1 MNPQHKNPTRKERT
15 ATAPYNFVPLPERVI
30 AFRNQPGSAIA
41 IDQGVYHDNRYTG
54 WIDVELETLSP
65 LYIRAGLSPKEYE
78 AMERQEKD
86 PNDKTRHLD
95 KMRNRPE
102 FFHAGD
108 PKEPVIPGSSLRGMI
123 RTLCEIIGHGKLSPV
138 SDQALVYRAVGDTS
152 SHGVA
157 YRQELMIEDRVQ
169 KNYFTPRV
177 QGGYIKKGRDGGW
190 WIQPAERA
198 NPADPDSPNY
208 ARIYKKDIPVSG
220 LKHVNGFTQ
229 AQKIYVSHDTYG
241 YKAVRGGFVHIKRVN
256 VTRASATPDA
266 SLRPAVLAL
275 TGPVPKKATEAVIF
289 AGIPDESQW
298 IRIPDGTNPDD
309 PRDLVA
315 AYLDQV
321 TKTGKHNQKEWLGSD
336 EGVLREEYPV
346 MYVMEGQRLVRFFGH
361 TQMFR
366 MPYRHSP
373 EGFLPAEHKDPGTL
387 DLAQAMFGTVRGERG
402 GAAGRVFVED
412 GRLHPEQKGNLWL
425 DGDPVVMPKILSGPK
440 PTTFQHY
447 LTQPDPDAERGR
459 GLKTYND
466 LGQTTLRGHKLYW
479 HKEKNLQREAFAE
492 RPLDEKQKGKDTQHT
507 FIKPVREG
515 VRFRFRVRF
524 ENLLPEELGLL
535 WWAVKLPAQ
544 GEFAHKLGMG
554 KPLGLGSVWL
564 SPALTVVDPADRYQT
579 FLDAQGQ
586 ALEAGRVVVSGDEAA
601 QAFEKLAARAL
612 RMPEGASFAQ
622 TPRMRALLAMLSWP
636 GPSPEK
642 TRYMGIGIDEETN
655 KITGTNEFKERPVL
669 PDPPTIMNR

>member
-65 LYIRAGLSPKEYE
+65 VYVRAGLSAERYT

-86 PNDKTRHLD
+86 PNDRTPHLD
-95 KMRNRPE
+95 KARNRPE

-108 PKEPVIPGSSLRGMI
+108 PREPVIPGSSLRGML
-123 RTLCEIIGHGKLSPV
+123 RALCEIIGHGKLSPV

-169 KNYFTPRV
+169 KNHFTPKV
-177 QGGYIKKGRDGGW
+177 QGGYIKKKPDGSW

-198 NPADPDSPNY
+198 NPADPESPNF
-208 ARIYKKDIPVSG
+208 ARIYKKDIPMRLESVD
-220 LKHVNGFTQ
+220 GFTQ
-229 AQKIYVSHDTYG
+229 AQKIYVSYDTYG

-256 VTRASATPDA
+256 VTRASATPDPN
-266 SLRPAVLAL
+266 LRPAVLAL

-289 AGIPDESQW
+289 AGIPDPEKW
-298 IRIPDGTNPDD
+298 IRIPDGTDPDD

-336 EGVLREEYPV
+336 QGVLRDGYPV

-387 DLAQAMFGTVRGERG
+387 DLAQAMFGTVRSERS
-402 GAAGRVFVED
+402 GAAGRVFVENA
-412 GRLHPEQKGNLWL
+412 RLHPDQDKAKLWL
-425 DGDPVVMPKILSGPK
+425 DGNPVVMPKILSGPK

-447 LTQPDPDAERGR
+447 LTQPDPDADRGK

-479 HKEKNLQREAFAE
+479 HKPKNLPRDAYEE
-492 RPLDEKQKGKDTQHT
+492 RPLDEKLKGKDTQHT
-507 FIKPVREG
+507 YIKPVRDG
-515 VRFRFRVRF
+515 VRFCFRVRF

-554 KPLGLGSVWL
+554 KPLGLGSVRL
-564 SPALTVVDPADRYQT
+564 SPTLTVVEPTDRYSS
-579 FLDAQGQ
+579 FVDGA
-586 ALEAGRVVVSGDEAA
+586 ALNAGRVTVSGEEAA

-612 RMPEGASFAQ
+612 KLPEGALFAQ
-622 TPRMRALLAMLSWP
+622 TPRMRALLTMLSWP
-636 GPSPEK
+636 GPALEK
-642 TRYMGIGIDEETN
+642 TEYMSIGIDEETN
-655 KITGTNEFKERPVL
+655 KITGTNQFKERPVL
-669 PDPPTIMNR
+669 PDPSGVMNR

>member
-41 IDQGVYHDNRYTG
+41 IDQGIYHNNRYTG

-65 LYIRAGLSPKEYE
+65 VYVRAGLSPERY
-78 AMERQEKD
+78 AVMERQEKD
-86 PNDKTRHLD
+86 PDDKTPHLD
-95 KMRNRPE
+95 KERNRPD

-108 PKEPVIPGSSLRGMI
+108 AREPVIPGSSLRGML
-123 RTLCEIIGHGKLSPV
+123 RALCEIIGHGKLSPV

-152 SHGVA
+152 SHGIA
-157 YRQELMIEDRVQ
+157 YRHELMIEDRVQ

-177 QGGYIKKGRDGGW
+177 QGGYIRKRKGDERW
-190 WIQPAERA
+190 CIQPAERA
-198 NPADPDSPNY
+198 NPADTDSPNY

-220 LKHVNGFTQ
+220 LKHVNGFSQ
-229 AQKIYVSHDTYG
+229 AQEIYVSHDTYS

-256 VTRASATPDA
+256 VTRASATPGPN
-266 SLRPAVLAL
+266 LRPAVLAL

-298 IRIPDGTNPDD
+298 IPIPDGADPDD
-309 PRDLVA
+309 PRDLVT

-336 EGVLREEYPV
+336 QGVLRDGYPV
-346 MYVMEGQRLVRFFGH
+346 LYVMEGQRLVRFFGH

-366 MPYRHSP
+366 MPYRHAP
-373 EGFLPAEHKDPGTL
+373 IGFLPAEHRDEGTL
-387 DLAQAMFGTVRGERG
+387 DLAQAMFGTVRGQRS
-402 GAAGRVFVED
+402 GAAGRVFVENA
-412 GRLHPEQKGNLWL
+412 RLHADQDKSKLWL
-425 DGDPVVMPKILSGPK
+425 EGDPVVMPKILSGPK

-479 HKEKNLQREAFAE
+479 HKGNPKRETFAE
-492 RPLDEKQKGKDTQHT
+492 RRLDEKQLGKDTQHT
-507 FIKPVREG
+507 LIKPVRDG
-515 VRFRFRVRF
+515 VRFTFRVRF

-535 WWAVKLPAQ
+535 WWAVKLPVS
-544 GEFAHKLGMG
+544 GEFAHKIGMG
-554 KPLGLGSVWL
+554 KPLGLGSVRL
-564 SPALTVVDPADRYQT
+564 SPTLTVVEPADRYSS
-579 FLDAQGQ
+579 FLDGTN
-586 ALEAGRVVVSGDEAA
+586 LNAGRVTVSGDEAA

-612 RMPEGASFAQ
+612 KLPAGASFAE
-622 TPRMRALLAMLSWP
+622 TPRMRALLTMLSWP

-669 PDPPTIMNR
+669 PDPLGIHRR